1 MNIAAIQ
8 TFLAVVRAGN
18 LNKAAEQLNVTQSTV
33 TARLDALDET
43 LGQRL
48 LVRSRK
54 GAHLTK
60 AGFAFERHAE
70 LLLQTWEQGRKAV
83 GLPKGFLG
91 IVSLAC
97 QSELWTGIGE
107 QWVDVVQAAHPEMAL
122 EVWPGE
128 PAEIRRWLSGGLVD
142 VAFTLEPVTGD
153 GVASRAIMRD
163 RLVQVATIDRDV
175 QAWDLAYIYVD
186 LGPAFR
192 RGHRLAWPGDDTPR
206 ITYADSNWALEHL
219 LRKGG
224 SAYLPWRLAEAHVAA
239 GRLFPVRGADE
250 FSRPVYFNWREASA
264 AVYAWLSEAIA
275 PGADDR
281 SGAAPKTRTPTTRN
295 TRVQRQSIE
304 QAG

>member
-33 TARLDALDET
+33 TARLNALDET

-54 GAHLTK
+54 GAQLTK

-83 GLPKGFLG
+83 GLPKGFSG

-97 QSELWTGIGE
+97 EPELWIGIGE
-107 QWVDVVQAAHPEMAL
+107 RWIDAIQTQHPDIAL

-128 PAEIRRWLSGGLVD
+128 PAEIRRWLSSGLVD
-142 VAFTLEPVTGD
+142 AAFSLEPLSGD
-153 GVASRAIMRD
+153 GVASRETMRD
-163 RLVQVATIDRDV
+163 ALVQVATVDRDV

-192 RGHRLAWPGDDTPR
+192 RDHRLAWPGDDTPR

-224 SAYLPWRLAEAHVAA
+224 SAYLPWRLAAPHVEA
-239 GRLFPVRGADE
+239 GRLYPVRGADE

-264 AVYAWLSEAIA
+264 AVHRWLLTASGPAMDDK
-275 PGADDR
+275 PGTGSATKSR
-281 SGAAPKTRTPTTRN
+281 RRRQHGPLARQQRPT
-295 TRVQRQSIE
+295 
-304 QAG
+304 

>member
-33 TARLDALDET
+33 TARLDALDEA

-54 GAHLTK
+54 GAQLTK

-70 LLLQTWEQGRKAV
+70 LLLQTWDQGRKAV

-91 IVSLAC
+91 ILSLAC
-97 QSELWTGIGE
+97 HPELWTGIGE
-107 QWVDVVQAAHPEMAL
+107 QWVDAVQRDHPGMAL
-122 EVWPGE
+122 EVWPGA
-128 PAEIRRWLSGGLVD
+128 PAEMRQWLSSGLVD
-142 VAFTLEPVTGD
+142 AAYSLEPLTGD
-153 GVASRAIMRD
+153 GVASRAALSD
-163 RLVQVATIDRDV
+163 RLVQVASVDRKV
-175 QAWDLAYIYVD
+175 QAWDPAYIYVD

-192 RGHRLAWPGDDTPR
+192 RDHRLAWPGDDTPR
-206 ITYADSNWALEHL
+206 ITYASSSWALEHL

-224 SAYLPWRLAEAHVAA
+224 SAYLPWRLAASHVAA
-239 GRLFPVRGADE
+239 GRLYPVRGADE

-264 AVYAWLSEAIA
+264 AVHPWLPTARDPGTSEKSDTGRA
-275 PGADDR
+275 
-281 SGAAPKTRTPTTRN
+281 TTPRI
-295 TRVQRQSIE
+295 QRQHRPRTRQQRPE
-304 QAG
+304 

>member
-54 GAHLTK
+54 GAQLTK

-70 LLLQTWEQGRKAV
+70 LLLQTWDQGRKAV
-83 GLPKGFLG
+83 GLPKEFLG

-97 QSELWTGIGE
+97 HPELWTGIGE
-107 QWVDVVQAAHPEMAL
+107 RWIDAVERDHPEMAL

-128 PAEIRRWLSGGLVD
+128 PAEMRRWLSGGLVD
-142 VAFTLEPVTGD
+142 VAFSLEPVTGD
-153 GVASRAIMRD
+153 GVASRETMRD
-163 RLVQVATIDRDV
+163 ALVQVATIDRDV
-175 QAWDLAYIYVD
+175 QAWDPAYIYVD

-192 RGHRLAWPGDDTPR
+192 RDHRLAWPGDDTPR
-206 ITYADSNWALEHL
+206 ITYASSGWALEHL

-224 SAYLPWRLAEAHVAA
+224 SAYLPWRLAAAHVAA
-239 GRLFPVRGADE
+239 GRLYPVRGADE

-264 AVYAWLSEAIA
+264 AVHPWLLSASSPA
-275 PGADDR
+275 VNDRPDPGMAKTTRGRR
-281 SGAAPKTRTPTTRN
+281 SGPHTRQRRPT
-295 TRVQRQSIE
+295 
-304 QAG
+304 